1 LEDPSARSIGSRGR
15 SSQGK
20 EKLTRPMGEPFPFSR
35 GRENPRFMEPSTN
48 DKKQRIYIFKNTKS
62 ILRLKVE
69 SNKIR
74 ID

>member
-1 LEDPSARSIGSRGR
+1 MQDPLDPGEEAPR
-15 SSQGK
+15 K